1 MKLFLFVREL
11 LCSHALQSHVTPT
24 QGRLVQCLQ
33 TLAWGPEFCS
43 RFLIWWPE
51 PLLCVLA
58 LASLFGGAAGSTQ
71 AASENAVPHPE
82 LLISYRQWGWKGTAS
97 IKREKYSINRR
108 RGIQKSNQIQELN
121 KQLPK
126 QTHYIDTQEIRQYW
140 RDNEL
145 EDRMKE
151 TTIKIKRREIAK
163 ILRRH
168 VPGNLLRSVL

>member
-1 MKLFLFVREL
+1 MKRWYPKREQYERD
-11 LCSHALQSHVTPT
+11 AKMIKT
-24 QGRLVQCLQ
+24 
-33 TLAWGPEFCS
+33 
-43 RFLIWWPE
+43 
-51 PLLCVLA
+51 
-58 LASLFGGAAGSTQ
+58 
-71 AASENAVPHPE
+71 
-82 LLISYRQWGWKGTAS
+82 WKGTAS

-168 VPGNLLRSVL
+168 VGQNRKDQNTSIKVSRENEENRNDEKYGFIL

>member
-1 MKLFLFVREL
+1 MKRWYPKREQYERD
-11 LCSHALQSHVTPT
+11 AKMIET
-24 QGRLVQCLQ
+24 
-33 TLAWGPEFCS
+33 
-43 RFLIWWPE
+43 
-51 PLLCVLA
+51 
-58 LASLFGGAAGSTQ
+58 
-71 AASENAVPHPE
+71 
-82 LLISYRQWGWKGTAS
+82 WKGTAS

-168 VPGNLLRSVL
+168 VGQNRKDQNTSIKVSRENEENCNDEKYGFIL

>member
-1 MKLFLFVREL
+1 MIK
-11 LCSHALQSHVTPT
+11 T
-24 QGRLVQCLQ
+24 
-33 TLAWGPEFCS
+33 
-43 RFLIWWPE
+43 
-51 PLLCVLA
+51 
-58 LASLFGGAAGSTQ
+58 
-71 AASENAVPHPE
+71 
-82 LLISYRQWGWKGTAS
+82 WKGTAS

-168 VPGNLLRSVL
+168 VGQNRKDQNTSIKVSRENEENCNDEKYGFIL